1 MGKTVIQLGLEGRS
15 LRGIRLENDGEETKC
30 DDAVC
35 WPFDAVPPEED
46 GAAPSDLP
54 ANPEDAP
61 LDDGEQA
68 EPEAEEDPLEAALS
82 EAAAY
87 YRTREVSLSLPLSEF
102 FVKVLKFP
110 ADRREDLDDMVSSE
124 MKKLSPFP
132 DEDLKIG
139 WEIVRETEKEIFVSA
154 AALPESTAGRIGDL
168 LAAAKL
174 TVVRTDATA
183 LGWLRTLWPRITEK
197 PGAGRRLVMLDL
209 DGNGWELAVL
219 DDDTPVILRGL
230 GLSAGGDMVRLRR
243 EIMLSLME
251 ADGFSGVREVD
262 EVIVAARGEV
272 PPDAMAVFAEYGEMR
287 LVECG
292 DENGGVEGCARRE
305 DEDCTFDA
313 TPYAW
318 AESLR
323 EGRFK
328 RRLNLSVA
336 AAFGVWVLAVAVA
349 VGGLFVVDALT
360 GRVAAKSKRHQREY
374 KQVSDMRE
382 RVELVK
388 RYSDHNRGALEILK
402 AVSDRQPDGVTLVSF
417 QFKRDEGV
425 KISGEAEQ
433 PTMVYDFKNSLVR
446 SEAFATVN
454 LRGPSASRG
463 VHKFDIE
470 AVFEAEEE
478 D

>member
-1 MGKTVIQLGLEGRS
+1 MAKTVIQLGLEGRA

-30 DDAVC
+30 NDAVC
-35 WPFDAVPPEED
+35 WPFDAEPSEGED
-46 GAAPSDLP
+46 AASSDLP
-54 ANPEDAP
+54 AKPEDEP
-61 LDDGEQA
+61 LEDEE
-68 EPEAEEDPLEAALS
+68 EPEQEESPLEAALV
-82 EAAAY
+82 EAASY
-87 YRTREVSLSLPLSEF
+87 YRTREVSISLPLSEL

-110 ADRREDLDDMVSSE
+110 AENREDLEDLVTKE
-124 MKKLSPFP
+124 MKSLSPFP
-132 DEDLKIG
+132 DEDLRIG
-139 WEIVRETEKEIFVSA
+139 WEIVRETEKDLFVSA
-154 AALPESTAGRIGDL
+154 AALPESTAGRIGDS

-197 PGAGRRLVMLDL
+197 PGVSRRLVMLDL

-230 GLSAGGDMVRLRR
+230 GTSADGDMVRLRR

-251 ADGFSGVREVD
+251 ADGFSGGREV
-262 EVIVAARGEV
+262 GEV
-272 PPDAMAVFAEYGEMR
+272 LVFSHGAVSPETQALLADYGEVR
-287 LVECG
+287 VVECE

-305 DEDCTFDA
+305 DEACTFDV

-318 AESLR
+318 ADALK

-328 RRLNLSVA
+328 RRLYLSA
-336 AAFGVWVLAVAVA
+336 AVAFGVWVLAVVAA

-360 GRVAAKSKRHQREY
+360 GRVAANSKRHQREY
-374 KQVSDMRE
+374 KQVNDMRE

-388 RYSDHNRGALEILK
+388 RYSDHNRGILEILK
-402 AVSDRQPDGVTLVSF
+402 AVSDRLPDGVTLTSF

-433 PTMVYDFKNSLVR
+433 PTMVYEFKNALVK
-446 SEAFATVN
+446 SEAFASVN

-470 AVFEAEEE
+470 TAFEAKEE

>member
-1 MGKTVIQLGLEGRS
+1 MAKTVIQLGLEGRT

-30 DDAVC
+30 NDAVC
-35 WPFDAVPPEED
+35 WPFDAEPSEED

-54 ANPEDAP
+54 ANPEDATIADEDVP
-61 LDDGEQA
+61 Q
-68 EPEAEEDPLEAALS
+68 EEDNPLEAALV

-87 YRTREVSLSLPLSEF
+87 YRTREVSISLPLSEL

-110 ADRREDLDDMVSSE
+110 AENREDLDDMVAAE
-124 MKKLSPFP
+124 MKSLSPFP
-132 DEDLKIG
+132 DEDLRIG
-139 WEIVRETEKEIFVSA
+139 WEIVRETEKELFVSA
-154 AALPESTAGRIGDL
+154 AALPESTGGRIGESL
-168 LAAAKL
+168 SAAKL

-197 PGAGRRLVMLDL
+197 PGVGRRLVMLDL
-209 DGNGWELAVL
+209 DGNGWELVVL

-230 GLSAGGDMVRLRR
+230 GLSASGDKVRLRR

-251 ADGFSGVREVD
+251 ADGFSGGREV
-262 EVIVAARGEV
+262 GEV
-272 PPDAMAVFAEYGEMR
+272 LVVTHGPVDSDTRELLAEYGEVR
-287 LVECG
+287 EILCE

-305 DEDCTFDA
+305 DEDCSFDA
-313 TPYAW
+313 TPFAW
-318 AESLR
+318 ADALK

-336 AAFGVWVLAVAVA
+336 VAFGVWILLVVVA

-360 GRVAAKSKRHQREY
+360 GRVAANSKRHQREY
-374 KQVSDMRE
+374 KQVNDMRE

-388 RYSDHNRGALEILK
+388 RYSDHNRGVLEILK
-402 AVSDRQPDGVTLVSF
+402 AVSDRLPDGVTLTSF
-417 QFKRDEGV
+417 QFKREDGV

-433 PTMVYDFKNSLVR
+433 PTMVYDFKNALVK

>member
-1 MGKTVIQLGLEGRS
+1 MAKTVIQLGLEGRS

-30 DDAVC
+30 NDAVC
-35 WPFDAVPPEED
+35 WPFDAEPSDEED
-46 GAAPSDLP
+46 QAQSNLP
-54 ANPEDAP
+54 ANPEDLPDDVADGASDDAENP
-61 LDDGEQA
+61 LD
-68 EPEAEEDPLEAALS
+68 AALV

-87 YRTREVSLSLPLSEF
+87 YRTREVSIALPLSEL

-110 ADRREDLDDMVSSE
+110 AENREDLDDMVASE
-124 MKKLSPFP
+124 MKSLSPFP
-132 DEDLKIG
+132 DEDLRIG
-139 WEIVRETEKEIFVSA
+139 WEIVRETEKELFVSA
-154 AALPESTAGRIGDL
+154 AALPESTGCRIGES

-197 PGAGRRLVMLDL
+197 PGVGRRLVMLDL
-209 DGNGWELAVL
+209 DGNGWELVIL

-230 GLSAGGDMVRLRR
+230 GLAATDDKVRLRR

-251 ADGFSGVREVD
+251 ADAFSGGREV
-262 EVIVAARGEV
+262 GEV
-272 PPDAMAVFAEYGEMR
+272 LVVTHGAVDPETLGLFAEYGEVR
-287 LVECG
+287 EVACE

-305 DEDCTFDA
+305 DEACTFDA
-313 TPYAW
+313 TPFAW
-318 AESLR
+318 ADALR

-328 RRLNLSVA
+328 RRLHLSVA
-336 AAFGVWVLAVAVA
+336 AAFGVWVLVVLVA
-349 VGGLFVVDALT
+349 VGGLFAVDALT

-374 KQVSDMRE
+374 KQVNDMRE

-388 RYSDHNRGALEILK
+388 RYSDHNRGVLEILK
-402 AVSDRQPDGVTLVSF
+402 AVSDRLPDGVTLTSF
-417 QFKRDEGV
+417 QFKREEGV

-433 PTMVYDFKNSLVR
+433 PTMVYDFKNALVK
-446 SEAFATVN
+446 SEAFATVT

-463 VHKFDIE
+463 IHKFDIE
-470 AVFEAEEE
+470 AAFETGEE

>member
-1 MGKTVIQLGLEGRS
+1 MAKTVIQLGLEGRS
-15 LRGIRLENDGEETKC
+15 LRGIRLENDGDETKC
-30 DDAVC
+30 NDAVC
-35 WPFDAVPPEED
+35 WPYDAPPSEEE
-46 GAAPSDLP
+46 GEAPSNLP
-54 ANPEDAP
+54 ANPEDEP
-61 LDDGEQA
+61 LDD
-68 EPEAEEDPLEAALS
+68 EDAAADEVNPLESALV

-87 YRTREVSLSLPLSEF
+87 YRTREVSLSLPLSEL

-110 ADRREDLDDMVSSE
+110 ADRREDLDDLVAEE
-124 MKKLSPFP
+124 MKSLSPFP
-132 DEDLKIG
+132 DEDLKVG
-139 WEIVRETEKEIFVSA
+139 WEIVRETEKELFVSA
-154 AALPESTAGRIGDL
+154 AALPESTAGRIGES

-183 LGWLRTLWPRITEK
+183 LGWIRTLWPRITEK
-197 PGAGRRLVMLDL
+197 PGVGRRLVMLDL

-230 GLSAGGDMVRLRR
+230 GMAAGGDMVRLRR

-251 ADGFSGVREVD
+251 ADRFSGGREV
-262 EVIVAARGEV
+262 GEV
-272 PPDAMAVFAEYGEMR
+272 LVFAHGAVSPETQELLADYGEVR
-287 LVECG
+287 VVECE
-292 DENGGVEGCARRE
+292 DESGGVEGCARRE
-305 DEDCTFDA
+305 DEDCTFDV
-313 TPYAW
+313 TPYTW
-318 AESLR
+318 AEALK

-336 AAFGVWVLAVAVA
+336 VAFGVWILAVAAA

-360 GRVAAKSKRHQREY
+360 GRVTAKSKRHQREY
-374 KQVSDMRE
+374 KQVNDMRE

-388 RYSDHNRGALEILK
+388 RYSDHNRGVLEILK
-402 AVSDRQPDGVTLVSF
+402 AVSDRLPDGVTLTSF

-433 PTMVYDFKNSLVR
+433 PTMVYEFKNALVK
-446 SEAFATVN
+446 SEAFAVVN

-463 VHKFDIE
+463 IHKFDIDT
-470 AVFEAEEE
+470 AFEAKEE

>member
-1 MGKTVIQLGLEGRS
+1 MAKTVIQLGLEGHS

-30 DDAVC
+30 NDALC
-35 WPFDAVPPEED
+35 WPFDAEPTEGE
-46 GAAPSDLP
+46 GGEQSNLP
-54 ANPEDAP
+54 ANPEDEP
-61 LDDGEQA
+61 LDD
-68 EPEAEEDPLEAALS
+68 EETAVEETSPLEATLS

-87 YRTREVSLSLPLSEF
+87 YRTREVSLSLPLTEL

-110 ADRREDLDDMVSSE
+110 AENRDVLDDLVASE
-124 MKKLSPFP
+124 MKSLSPFP
-132 DEDLKIG
+132 DEDLRIG
-139 WEIVRETEKEIFVSA
+139 WETVRETEKELFVFA
-154 AALPESTAGRIGDL
+154 AALPDSTATRIGESL
-168 LAAAKL
+168 SAAKL

-183 LGWLRTLWPRITEK
+183 LGWLRTLWPSITEK
-197 PGAGRRLVMLDL
+197 PGVGRRLVMFDL
-209 DGNGWELAVL
+209 DGNGWELVIL

-230 GLSAGGDMVRLRR
+230 GLAASGDSMRLRR

-251 ADGFSGVREVD
+251 ADRFSGVREV
-262 EVIVAARGEV
+262 GEV
-272 PPDAMAVFAEYGEMR
+272 LVFSHGDVGQETNALLGEYGEVR
-287 LVECG
+287 TVKCE

-305 DEDCTFDA
+305 DESCTFDA

-318 AESLR
+318 AEALK

-336 AAFGVWVLAVAVA
+336 VAFGVWLFAVVAA

-360 GRVAAKSKRHQREY
+360 GRVAAQSKRHQREY
-374 KQVSDMRE
+374 KQVNDMRE

-388 RYSDHNRGALEILK
+388 RYSDHNRGVLEILK
-402 AVSDRQPDGVTLVSF
+402 AVSDRQPDGMTFTSL

-433 PTMVYDFKNSLVR
+433 PSMVYEFKNALVK

-454 LRGPSASRG
+454 LRGPSAARG

-470 AVFEAEEE
+470 AAFEAKEEE
-478 D
+478 